1 MTETM
6 KLPWRTIGFASA
18 GVMLVALLLPWVT
31 TSLGSINGMG
41 FTVAGG
47 WMPFVTVAAIVLVG
61 VGFYTG
67 NQALVLGGTLAAA
80 LIAVTQVGGA
90 AEVAADSVDT
100 DLVLVS
106 VGSGPWLLLGAAL
119 VALTAAIVTNPEG

>member
-1 MTETM
+1 MN
-6 KLPWRTIGFASA
+6 LPWRTIGFASA

>member
-1 MTETM
+1 M

>member
-1 MTETM
+1 M

-61 VGFYTG
+61 VGFCTG